1 MEPYM
6 NDTDIER
13 LKEIFV
19 TRRECDLI
27 TDDINKKLS
36 NDSVELALIKQQL
49 STITWVAKTT
59 LAAVLTTLV
68 GMIITYFH

>member
-1 MEPYM
+1 MEPYSD
-6 NDTDIER
+6 NIDIER
-13 LKEIFV
+13 LKEIFI

-49 STITWVAKTT
+49 NTITWVAKTT